1 MRAFLRIAAFL
12 ASAIAT
18 GFNHE
23 MAGHLARAAVDGAI
37 YGAFT
42 RFFGSS
48 H

>member
-1 MRAFLRIAAFL
+1 MKAVLRIAAFL

-23 MAGHLARAAVDGAI
+23 TAAHLARAAVDGAI
-37 YGAFT
+37 WGIVT